1 MEFIIGLVAIGLFA
15 YYLFRRNSQV
25 SNSNLVSKRKVE
37 PTPIISMFNL
47 SKYSSIQ
54 RNPVCPNCLTQLD
67 SFPQRKR
74 KCKFCKKN
82 IIRVKIPDTKEILL
96 LNEVE
101 GNELRLLVD
110 KYYDDQTMIT
120 DLSSSA
126 FETTEENV
134 LKLRDEF
141 FKKYNTNSNDEFF
154 WSYTNKKLNEQSKN
168 QNFGYAKVIS
178 LFMLNKYIDKL
189 QEKYDKDNI
198 GELNYI
204 PAHSYATN
212 LVNFTI
218 SESKKLLNDNFH
230 LVFYT
235 EDIAGCSKKELN
247 NIEISCTKFL
257 NDTPL
262 PCKKCTAELYELYGC
277 VKTIIVNPSE

>member
-15 YYLFRRNSQV
+15 YYLFQRNRQI
-25 SNSNLVSKRKVE
+25 SNSNLVSKREVE
-37 PTPIISMFNL
+37 PTPIISMFDL

-54 RNPVCPNCLTQLD
+54 RDPVCPNCLIQLD

-74 KCKFCKKN
+74 KCKSCKKD

-96 LNEVE
+96 LNEEE
-101 GNELRLLVD
+101 GNKLRLLID

-154 WSYTNKKLNEQSKN
+154 WSYTNKKLNDQSRK
-168 QNFGYAKVIS
+168 QNFDYAKVIS

-189 QEKYDKDNI
+189 QEKSDEDDSQ
-198 GELNYI
+198 ELNYI

-212 LVNFTI
+212 MVSFTI
-218 SESKKLLNDNFH
+218 LESKKLLNDDFH
-230 LVFYT
+230 LVFFT
-235 EDIAGCSKKELN
+235 EEIAGCSKKELN

-257 NDTPL
+257 KDVPL
-262 PCKKCTAELYELYGC
+262 PCKNCTAELYELYGC
-277 VKTIIVNPSE
+277 VKTIIVRPS

>member
-15 YYLFRRNSQV
+15 YYLFQRNRQV

-37 PTPIISMFNL
+37 PTPIISMFDL
-47 SKYSSIQ
+47 SKYTSIQ
-54 RNPVCPNCLTQLD
+54 RDPVCPNCLTQLD

-74 KCKFCKKN
+74 KCKSCKKD
-82 IIRVKIPDTKEILL
+82 IIRVKIPDTKEVLL
-96 LNEVE
+96 LNEDE
-101 GNELRLLVD
+101 GNELRLLID

-120 DLSSSA
+120 DLSSYA
-126 FETTEENV
+126 FETSEENV

-154 WSYTNKKLNEQSKN
+154 WSYTNKKHYEQTRK

-189 QEKYDKDNI
+189 QEKYNDDETQ
-198 GELNYI
+198 ELNYI
-204 PAHSYATN
+204 PAHTYATN
-212 LVNFTI
+212 MVNLTI
-218 SESKKLLNDNFH
+218 LESKKLLNDNFH

-235 EDIAGCSKKELN
+235 KEVNGCSKQDLDSKKFSSEEL
-247 NIEISCTKFL
+247 IK
-257 NDTPL
+257 DTPI
-262 PCKKCTAELYELYGC
+262 PCKNCTADLYNLYGC
-277 VKTIIVNPSE
+277 AKFINVFPN